1 VAKDW
6 REQLQSEDPRERAE
20 AIKALA
26 LSGDQNN
33 LVFLKEI
40 VENDP
45 DPKVQEYAKKAA
57 RHLFTTASSSA
68 PQSSP
73 VPEEQKTQAPERTP
87 QPANQENRKPDQD
100 KKSSASEARHEKSKS
115 KISQSNRSLAE
126 SKVQRALSYHMKGQT
141 QKGLKSFVQALDIN
155 PYLAEDTFTRS
166 VAGEL
171 TGLNPDTAI
180 RILKDPEKRLELL
193 NPAKAQAKL
202 SGQRDEE
209 TPPPPEETDL
219 PAEAAPGDEVPLV
232 QIWLRFFRMTEDFF
246 RRIVGQANTEDTLI
260 SVLVYVIASMLAF
273 LISSFGQL
281 QQLSSLLSEQLGG
294 QMPDLSPFLLGI
306 LLSMIF
312 LTPLSFFF
320 GAGIQ
325 YLGMR
330 IFGGLG
336 TFKQHSYILAMII
349 VPMTVLSLG
358 LSLPALIP
366 GLNCIAGLA
375 GFGLSIFSIV
385 IMVRGMKAVHNL
397 STGQTIAGLIVPPLV
412 LALIGGCLMSLL
424 GSALMRMLG
433 NMIGAPGGFPQ

>member
-1 VAKDW
+1 MAKDW

-33 LVFLKEI
+33 LVYLKEI

-57 RHLFTTASSSA
+57 RHLFTTASSAA
-68 PQSSP
+68 PQSDSA
-73 VPEEQKTQAPERTP
+73 PEKRKTQVPERTP
-87 QPANQENRKPDQD
+87 QPARQQERKPDPS
-100 KKSSASEARHEKSKS
+100 KKPSDLEAPQEKTKS
-115 KISQSNRSLAE
+115 KISQSNRSIAE

-141 QKGLKSFVQALDIN
+141 QKGLKSFVQGLDIN

-180 RILKDPEKRLELL
+180 RILKDPEQRLELL

-209 TPPPPEETDL
+209 TPPPEETDV

-281 QQLSSLLSEQLGG
+281 QQLSSMLSEQLGG

-358 LSLPALIP
+358 LSLPALVP

-412 LALIGGCLMSLL
+412 LALIAGCLMTVM

-433 NMIGAPGGFPQ
+433 NLIGAQGGFQ